1 MEELNGRMRIAS
13 SSRWGVILGGGHLGF
28 KHEQYRQ
35 NPKRPLLLD
44 TPWADFSLERHS
56 ARLGNT
62 FWGTFLTYSLTEID
76 RALDNLNKSGKL
88 FNTPLRRESIP
99 MVGAPRPF
107 PEFGNM
113 SKSLNKNRTKANGR
127 CSDPRL
133 SGMAQ
138 RHSIGDY
145 DPLRSQSGSNL
156 QNYYANQRHQV
167 RPNEAEQ
174 MMQAKRRMAAQR
186 ERELRNYHQEQQY
199 NRSSSLLFEPF
210 HTFY

>member
-1 MEELNGRMRIAS
+1 MNSTDRFPSNRFFWTPPERIFH
-13 SSRWGVILGGGHLGF
+13 SRNIRRG
-28 KHEQYRQ
+28 
-35 NPKRPLLLD
+35 
-44 TPWADFSLERHS
+44 WAIRFIR
-56 ARLGNT
+56 
-62 FWGTFLTYSLTEID
+62 TFLINSLTEID

-88 FNTPLRRESIP
+88 FNTPLRRESMP

-107 PEFGNM
+107 PEFGKI
-113 SKSLNKNRTKANGR
+113 SESLNTTRTKTNGR

-138 RHSIGDY
+138 RHSISDY
-145 DPLRSQSGSNL
+145 DPLRSQAGSNL
-156 QNYYANQRHQV
+156 QTYYANQRHQA

-199 NRSSSLLFEPF
+199 NRSTSFAFRAFPHQF
-210 HTFY
+210 TNVMNN